1 MKNINIL
8 QYKKYLFYLLITGG
22 VLYFFNFSYNL
33 YSASNTQKAT
43 LQNQV
48 SILQNKNTQD
58 LLMLKNETAYKQ
70 KIQYL
75 YGTIPSNK
83 TILTWAQQ
91 EDTMA
96 MLAGLKNQIVFQSA
110 IISKSGISVS
120 GGIAPVTTGPQ
131 PLTVNINLQGPFP
144 NVVEFINLLE
154 NSYFYTNLT
163 ALSINEQP
171 SANIINTSITLVLYT
186 Q

>member
-8 QYKKYLFYLLITGG
+8 QYKKYLFYLLITAG
-22 VLYFFNFSYNL
+22 VLYFFHFSYNL
-33 YSASNTQKAT
+33 YSSSNTKKTT

-58 LLMLKNETAYKQ
+58 LLMLKNENKYKQ

-75 YGTIPSNK
+75 YGTLPSNK

-96 MLAGLKNQIVFQSA
+96 ALSGLKNQLVFQSA

-144 NVVEFINLLE
+144 NVIEFMSLLE
-154 NSYFYTNLT
+154 NSYFYTDITTFN
-163 ALSINEQP
+163 IVEQP
-171 SANIINTSITLVLYT
+171 STNIINTSITLVLYT